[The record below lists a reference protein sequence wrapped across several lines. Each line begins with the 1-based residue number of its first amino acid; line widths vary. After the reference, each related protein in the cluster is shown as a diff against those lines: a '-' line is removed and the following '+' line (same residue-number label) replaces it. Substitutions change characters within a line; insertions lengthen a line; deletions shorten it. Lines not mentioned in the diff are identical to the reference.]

1 MTAIIIIFTIIIFAA
16 LIWCIIILEA
26 DIDTY
31 KYQMRF
37 QDQRI
42 RNLYRLLLPS
52 DRIPSDT
59 SDHSDKI
66 RHAVNEPQKPSTP
79 LPTRDG
85 LGERLPIGAKL
96 EQDGTM

>member
-1 MTAIIIIFTIIIFAA
+1 MTAIIIIFTIIIVAA
-16 LIWCIIILEA
+16 LIWRIIILEA

-52 DRIPSDT
+52 EKNPLE
-59 SDHSDKI
+59 HSDKI
-66 RHAVNEPQKPSTP
+66 RQNPIRQK
-79 LPTRDG
+79 
-85 LGERLPIGAKL
+85 EPIGAKL

>member
-1 MTAIIIIFTIIIFAA
+1 MTATIIAALIVIAA
-16 LIWCIIILEA
+16 LIWRIIALEA

-31 KYQMRF
+31 KYQIRF

-52 DRIPSDT
+52 GKIPSDT

-66 RHAVNEPQKPSTP
+66 RDTANEPQKPATP
-79 LPTRDG
+79 LPI
-85 LGERLPIGAKL
+85 GERLPIGAKL